1 MDKRLEEYMQS
12 LVSQVLTSPNFVNLS
27 EDQKQQYA
35 AQIRDHFHNVIF
47 DNLLNNLTSEQLNT
61 LKNLGL
67 SSPRAAV
74 KIEEFSAEIPNFAA
88 ILENALQKEVESI
101 KNNPQAILQNS

>member
-1 MDKRLEEYMQS
+1 MDKKLEGYIDS
-12 LVSQVLTSPNFVNLS
+12 LVLEILASPNFVVLP

-35 AQIRDHFHNVIF
+35 VKIKDYFNNIIF
-47 DNLLNNLTSEQLNT
+47 DTLLNNLNSDQLNT

-67 SSPRAAV
+67 SSPQAQL

-88 ILENALQKEVESI
+88 VLENALKREVESL
-101 KNNPQAILQNS
+101 KNKPELISESG